1 MMDSGK
7 HKDVKWGN
15 AVGQIILPFYI
26 SMYDDPLEYVR
37 KAKKV
42 IDRKKH
48 SLEVIVTHGIGKR
61 VTEVFGIKVQILYLS
76 LLFGE
81 RVSVCFL
88 VRRAIYHINNVSFFI
103 NCVVRLDKLYRA
115 GSHLH

>member
-76 LLFGE
+76 LLF
-81 RVSVCFL
+81 L